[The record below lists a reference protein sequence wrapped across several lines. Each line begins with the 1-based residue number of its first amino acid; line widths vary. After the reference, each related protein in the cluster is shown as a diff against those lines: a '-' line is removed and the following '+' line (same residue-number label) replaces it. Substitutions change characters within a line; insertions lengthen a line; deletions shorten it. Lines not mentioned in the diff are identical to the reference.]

1 MCSIKNSEVIFM
13 KGVEQGDKVKL
24 SYKLKLE
31 DGSIFESSETSG
43 PLDFVVGEGNV
54 LGPIEMGVLGMMA
67 GESKVIHVSV
77 DQGYGARKEERI
89 FQMGKTKAP
98 ASYEVGKSIVL
109 YRADGKPVPAKVIGE
124 NEEAFII
131 DGNHPLVG
139 RELTF
144 EITLL

>member
-1 MCSIKNSEVIFM
+1 M
-13 KGVEQGDKVKL
+13 KGVEQGDKVRL

-31 DGSIFESSETSG
+31 DGSVFESSETSG
-43 PLDFVVGEGNV
+43 LLDFVVGEGSV
-54 LGPIEMGVLGMMA
+54 LGPLETAVLGMTS
-67 GESKVIHVSV
+67 GESRVIRVPV
-77 DQGYGARKEERI
+77 DQGYGPRKEERI
-89 FQMGKTKAP
+89 FPMAKTKAP

-109 YRADGKPVPAKVIGE
+109 YRADGKPVSAKVIGE

-139 RELTF
+139 HDLTF

>member
-1 MCSIKNSEVIFM
+1 M

-43 PLDFVVGEGNV
+43 PLDFVVGDGSV
-54 LGPIEMGVLGMMA
+54 LGPLETAVLGMIS
-67 GESKVIHVSV
+67 GESKVIRVSV
-77 DQGYGARKEERI
+77 DQGYGPRKEERI
-89 FQMGKTKAP
+89 FKMDKTKAP
-98 ASYEVGKSIVL
+98 ASYEVGKSVVL
-109 YRADGKPVPAKVIGE
+109 YRADGKPVQAKVIGE

-139 RELTF
+139 HDLTF